1 MRSEIKQLRDV
12 VGECHTHNR
21 VGWGEI
27 YAHARHHCERLL
39 LASLEQE
46 ETDERLHHIGQAFVR
61 HQPMLSK
68 YRCEFFFYVKEAVKY
83 ELRARRQIGNIP
95 PPLFWPGDQPMNL

>member
-12 VGECHTHNR
+12 LGECHTHNR

-68 YRCEFFFYVKEAVKY
+68 YRCEFFLCTGSCE
-83 ELRARRQIGNIP
+83 I
-95 PPLFWPGDQPMNL
+95 